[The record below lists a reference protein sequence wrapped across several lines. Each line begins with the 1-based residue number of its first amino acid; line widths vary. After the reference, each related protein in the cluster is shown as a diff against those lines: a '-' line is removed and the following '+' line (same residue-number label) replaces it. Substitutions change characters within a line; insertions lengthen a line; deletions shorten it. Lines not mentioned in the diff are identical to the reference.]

1 MSDRLLV
8 QLEAKLNE
16 LIRRY
21 KNATAELIALHE
33 RAQQLQRSNEQ
44 LSEQNRVAE
53 GQIAALSERLQ
64 TFEKDSQ

>member
-1 MSDRLLV
+1 MSDRLLA

-16 LIRRY
+16 LIHRY
-21 KNATAELIALHE
+21 KSATAELTALHE
-33 RAQQLQRSNEQ
+33 REQQLQRSNAQ
-44 LSEQNRVAE
+44 LLEQNRVAE